1 MSKLITYSQTEILK
15 ITQPRV
21 GEEKFGERIRL
32 IESPDNWFE
41 ELKNQHSRFVI
52 IGIPEDIGVR
62 ANMGRPGTAT
72 AWDNF
77 LENFVNIQH
86 NRLCRGYW
94 ITLLG
99 ELDFS
104 EEMKRASE
112 LNPSI
117 KEERKEM
124 FDLVTRID
132 SEVELYVSKII
143 LAGKIP
149 IIVGGG
155 HNNAYGN
162 IKGLASAKGKSINVI
177 NFDAHTDLRPM
188 KGRHSGNGFSYAM
201 KEGYLSNYFIFGLHE
216 NYISKGV
223 LNEIHKIS
231 DRVKYNTYEEI
242 SVRGEKT
249 FENELLAAQKHIE
262 NRPFGLEV
270 DLDSIPMIA
279 SSAITPSGFSAERTR
294 QFIHHFARLK
304 NASYLHLCEG
314 APVLSSDKNP
324 NLIGKFISYLITD
337 FVKSNLKK

>member
-1 MSKLITYSQTEILK
+1 MSKLITYSQSEILK
-15 ITQPRV
+15 LTDPRA
-21 GEEKFGERIRL
+21 GEEKFGERIQL
-32 IESPDNWFE
+32 IESPDNWFDQ
-41 ELKNQHSRFVI
+41 LKAQNSRFVI

-86 NRLCRGYW
+86 NLLCRGYW

-112 LNPSI
+112 LNPNI
-117 KEERKEM
+117 KEERKMM
-124 FDLVTRID
+124 FGLVTEID

-162 IKGLASAKGKSINVI
+162 IKGLALAKDMSINVI

-223 LNEIHKIS
+223 LNEIGKIS

-242 SVRGEKT
+242 GVRGEKS
-249 FENELLAAQKHIE
+249 FEDELMAAQKHIE
-262 NRPFGLEV
+262 DRPFGLEI

-294 QFIHHFARLK
+294 QFIYHFAGLK
-304 NASYLHLCEG
+304 NVAYLHLCEG
-314 APVLSSDKNP
+314 APVLSSDKNS

-337 FVKSNLKK
+337 FVKAKISG